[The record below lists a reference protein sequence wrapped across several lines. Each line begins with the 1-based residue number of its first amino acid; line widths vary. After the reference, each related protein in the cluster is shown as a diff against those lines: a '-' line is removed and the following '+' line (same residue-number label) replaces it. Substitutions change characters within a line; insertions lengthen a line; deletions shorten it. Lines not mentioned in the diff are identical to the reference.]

1 MAKSRISSKGQ
12 VTVPAA
18 VREEFGLWAG
28 TEVVFEVRDG
38 AIRMYKGA
46 SAGHPVDRVFG
57 LLQGTPG
64 PDALGR
70 LDEMRGPRPG
80 GRRGSAGGR

>member
-1 MAKSRISSKGQ
+1 MAKSRVSSKGQ
-12 VTVPAA
+12 VTVPVA

-38 AIRMYKGA
+38 AIRIYKGT
-46 SAGHPVDRVFG
+46 SGGHPVDRVFG
-57 LLQGTPG
+57 LLQDPAGADPMS
-64 PDALGR
+64 R

-80 GRRGSAGGR
+80 GRRGGGR